1 MMTLDIF
8 KEVSARIPRQ
18 KIIKLFQKIMS
29 EEIEPDAGSRVNL
42 IFTTRRR
49 IRELNK
55 SHRGHD
61 KATDVLSFNIDDF
74 SETESVFGEIYISAD
89 IANKQAME
97 YGNNLSNELLRLTCH
112 GLLHLLGYDH
122 ITESDA
128 SKMQQREQDFLTKLG
143 YN

>member
-18 KIIKLFQKIMS
+18 KIFKLFQNIMS
-29 EEIEPDAGSRVNL
+29 EEIVKEAASKINL
-42 IFTTRRR
+42 IFTTRKR

-55 SHRGHD
+55 SHRGQD
-61 KATDVLSFNIDDF
+61 RATDVLSFNIDD
-74 SETESVFGEIYISAD
+74 SALAESVFGEIYISAD
-89 IANKQAME
+89 IANRQAKD
-97 YGNNLSNELLRLTCH
+97 YGNNFSTELLRLTCH

-122 ITESDA
+122 IKESDA
-128 SKMQQREQDFLTKLG
+128 SKMQQREQYFMTKLG